1 MLIVRSVSIS
11 TWANGSLPAVVQA
24 TVVRMLVNDG
34 VTDAAVMRLRKGFLV
49 ESTEQMGVDAQL
61 VNLLVTI

>member
-1 MLIVRSVSIS
+1 
-11 TWANGSLPAVVQA
+11 
-24 TVVRMLVNDG
+24 MLVNDG